1 VAVINE
7 TGTIGKTT
15 VAAHPLAPRLRDAK
29 LFAIGSVNQTTSDLR
44 LESEKIGREV
54 RRALPQ
60 AADAAVAITDV
71 GATNV

>member
-15 VAAHPLAPRLRDAK
+15 VAAHLLAPRLRDAK
-29 LFAIGSVNQTTSDLR
+29 LFAIESFNQTTS
-44 LESEKIGREV
+44 ESEKIGREV

-60 AADAAVAITDV
+60 AADARVAITDV